1 MVIMLHSSKALT
13 DQAEAQEGRVTD
25 FKALPRVTGIG
36 ETQRDLWQMN
46 SSVTR
51 ERHADTTYS
60 FMFTTRLAAI

>member
-36 ETQRDLWQMN
+36 ETQRDL
-46 SSVTR
+46 
-51 ERHADTTYS
+51 
-60 FMFTTRLAAI
+60 